1 MKIVLLVLSGDPT
14 QVQQRLSSQYPHAKI
29 EVVQRG
35 EIQGIGFAKQLRMLR
50 SLRPDVFA
58 IATERLSWQRGQN
71 LFMLFGALTGAFN
84 VVMLDSHGGEL
95 KRSRANVLLGS
106 PSD

>member
-1 MKIVLLVLSGDPT
+1 MKIVLLVLSGDST
-14 QVQQRLSSQYPHAKI
+14 QVQQRLRSEYPNAKI

-35 EIQGIGFAKQLRMLR
+35 NVQGASFAKQLRMFR

-71 LFMLFGALTGAFN
+71 LFMLFGALVGARD
-84 VVMLDSHGGEL
+84 VVMLDAHGDAL
-95 KRSRANVLLGS
+95 RRSRTN
-106 PSD
+106 